1 MTKQV
6 ILAENHYLVESS
18 RTEKSQFGIGLARI
32 RPQCVSAGG
41 RAACMLVQGGGS
53 LYVSA
58 HLSCPACHGPQLPL
72 VHRSVIPSGLSEK

>member
-41 RAACMLVQGGGS
+41 GGGACML
-53 LYVSA
+53 A
-58 HLSCPACHGPQLPL
+58 HISPVLLAMVHSCLWSTGQ
-72 VHRSVIPSGLSEK
+72 

>member
-41 RAACMLVQGGGS
+41 GGACML
-53 LYVSA
+53 A
-58 HLSCPACHGPQLPL
+58 HISPVLLAMVHSCLWSTGQ
-72 VHRSVIPSGLSEK
+72 